1 MQKETE
7 LFLGAI
13 IDEDRSILD
22 LINGDFTFLNERLAT
37 HYNIGDTNGNTAW
50 VKPERAPG
58 QKFPYEK
65 WMRVSLLPNGPR
77 AGILTQASVL
87 AVTSNPG
94 RTSPV
99 KRGKWVLEQILGTP
113 PPPPPADVPPLED
126 NGKAITA
133 STVRKRL
140 EIHRQNPACANC
152 HAKMD
157 PIGFAFENF
166 NALGGWRTKDGDF
179 NIDPSGVLP
188 DGKKFNGPQDLR
200 SILMEK
206 KDLFTRALATK
217 MMTYA
222 IGRGVEY
229 YDDPAI
235 DKIAKAT
242 AGDGYKF
249 SRLVAEIVKSDPF
262 TKRRGG

>member
-1 MQKETE
+1 
-7 LFLGAI
+7 
-13 IDEDRSILD
+13 
-22 LINGDFTFLNERLAT
+22 
-37 HYNIGDTNGNTAW
+37 
-50 VKPERAPG
+50 
-58 QKFPYEK
+58 
-65 WMRVSLLPNGPR
+65 
-77 AGILTQASVL
+77 
-87 AVTSNPG
+87 
-94 RTSPV
+94 
-99 KRGKWVLEQILGTP
+99 
-113 PPPPPADVPPLED
+113 
-126 NGKAITA
+126 
-133 STVRKRL
+133 
-140 EIHRQNPACANC
+140 
-152 HAKMD
+152 MD

-206 KDLFTRALATK
+206 KDLFNRALATK

-235 DKIAKAT
+235 DKIAKVT